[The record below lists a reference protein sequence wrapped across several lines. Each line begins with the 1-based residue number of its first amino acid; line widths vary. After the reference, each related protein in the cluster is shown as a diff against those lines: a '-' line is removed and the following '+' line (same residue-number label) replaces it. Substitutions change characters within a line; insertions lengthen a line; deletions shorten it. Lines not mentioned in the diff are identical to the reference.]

1 MKFILLIILFIPQLA
16 YSIEFEDAVFPELAT
31 SSRALAMGNA
41 YISKVDDSTAA
52 FYNPA
57 GLGTVRFAHFHLSN
71 FQLETN
77 KGWLNSTGGGKV
89 TDIFSNLMN
98 AFSLEGTRKIL
109 LKNTGKVSHG
119 KFQLLPNFTTRHFSA
134 GFLYAFQQ
142 RAIIGTEATSKFE
155 YAQRK
160 DSGPY
165 VAINVPIFGGIIKV
179 GASAIY
185 LRRKEIQEEVDK
197 DTETDIKDNDYKIG
211 RAFIITAGTKLTLPV
226 MFLPTFS
233 MTAHNAAQTKF
244 GSQGG
249 DGAPDGIK
257 NSMDLGFSITPQIG
271 QVVRIHMEVN
281 YKDFTGQYS
290 TVSSSRK
297 LLAGMEFD
305 FARVIYFRIGYGDGF
320 GSAGVGV
327 RTQKLEFDLTSY
339 AVDTSATG
347 FRGDEDRR
355 FVLGFST
362 GF

>member
-1 MKFILLIILFIPQLA
+1 MT

-41 YISKVDDSTAA
+41 YISKVDDSTAV

-57 GLGTVRFAHFHLSN
+57 GLGTVRYPHLHLSN

-77 KGWLNSTGGGKV
+77 KGWLTSTGGGKATSV
-89 TDIFSNLMN
+89 FTNLMD

-109 LKNTGKVSHG
+109 LKHRGDVSHG
-119 KFQLLPNFTTRHFSA
+119 KFQILPNFTTRHFSA

-142 RAIIGTEATSKFE
+142 RAIIGNELTSKFE

-165 VAINVPIFGGIIKV
+165 AAINIPIFGGIFKL

-185 LRRKEIQEEVDK
+185 LRRKEIQNEVDK
-197 DTETDIKDNDYKIG
+197 DTVINVTDNDYKIG

-226 MFLPTFS
+226 MFLPTLS
-233 MTAHNAAQTKF
+233 LTAHNASNNHF
-244 GSQGG
+244 GNKGG
-249 DGAPDGIK
+249 AGAPDKIK
-257 NSMDLGFSITPQIG
+257 NSMDLGFSLTPQIG
-271 QVVRIHMEVN
+271 KYVRVHMEVN
-281 YKDFTGQYS
+281 YKDFSNKYTDI
-290 TVSSSRK
+290 SSSRK
-297 LLAGMEFD
+297 IVAGMEFD
-305 FARVIYFRIGYGDGF
+305 FARIMYFRLGYGDGF
-320 GSAGVGV
+320 GSAGLGV
-327 RTQKLEFDLTSY
+327 RTQKLEFDLTTY
-339 AVDTSATG
+339 AVDKAATG

-355 FVLGFST
+355 FVIGFST